1 MTAEAVTGK
10 AMTRQ
15 PMLIRRQIR
24 KLFIAVVM
32 SVLSPLSSACECL
45 WQGSFSEVAPTADL
59 VVLGTVGRV
68 KGNAIDI
75 DVDVTL
81 TGPDWATAPR
91 VWLKTGDYCRPDVA
105 EFTQG
110 QRFIFALRRLTE
122 VPADGF
128 NPSTP
133 NLSYGRVGDYALSNC
148 GGYWLKVEGLRAS
161 GNLVPGMPRYAQSPK
176 MTPVLIGH
184 ITAYLKGWAS
194 LDSLIDAAK
203 KDPEL
208 EALKKDSRSFLR
220 GFSPDEDSER

>member
-32 SVLSPLSSACECL
+32 AVLSPLSSACECL

-105 EFTQG
+105 EFAQG

-122 VPADGF
+122 VPVDGF

>member
-1 MTAEAVTGK
+1 MTGA

-15 PMLIRRQIR
+15 LMPIGSQIR
-24 KLFIAVVM
+24 KLFIALVM
-32 SVLSPLSSACECL
+32 SVSSPLSSACECL

-105 EFTQG
+105 EFAKG

-122 VPADGF
+122 VPVDGF

-148 GGYWLKVEGLRAS
+148 GGYWLRVEGLRAS

-194 LDSLIDAAK
+194 LDSLIEATK
-203 KDPEL
+203 EDPEL

>member
-1 MTAEAVTGK
+1 
-10 AMTRQ
+10 MTRQ
-15 PMLIRRQIR
+15 LMPIGSQIR
-24 KLFIAVVM
+24 KLFIALVM
-32 SVLSPLSSACECL
+32 SVSSPLSSACECL
-45 WQGSFSEVAPTADL
+45 WQGSFSEVAPTTDL

-105 EFTQG
+105 EFAKG

-122 VPADGF
+122 VPVDGF

-194 LDSLIDAAK
+194 LDSLIEATK
-203 KDPEL
+203 EDPEL

>member
-1 MTAEAVTGK
+1 MTAKAVTPK
-10 AMTRQ
+10 AMR
-15 PMLIRRQIR
+15 IGRQIR
-24 KLFIAVVM
+24 KLSLALIM
-32 SVLSPLSSACECL
+32 SVLSPLTSACECL

-59 VVLGTVGRV
+59 VVLGTVERV

-91 VWLKTGDYCRPDVA
+91 VWLKTGDYCRPDVV
-105 EFTQG
+105 EFAKG

-122 VPADGF
+122 VPVDGF

-148 GGYWLKVEGLRAS
+148 GGYWLSVEGLRAS

-194 LDSLIDAAK
+194 LDSLIDATK
-203 KDPEL
+203 EDPEL

-220 GFSPDEDSER
+220 GFSPDEEIER

>member
-32 SVLSPLSSACECL
+32 AVLSPLSSACECL

-208 EALKKDSRSFLR
+208 EELKKDSRSFLR

>member
-1 MTAEAVTGK
+1 MTTEAVSGK

-15 PMLIRRQIR
+15 PMLIRCQIR
-24 KLFIAVVM
+24 KLFIALVM
-32 SVLSPLSSACECL
+32 SVSSPLSSACECL

-105 EFTQG
+105 EFVQG
-110 QRFIFALRRLTE
+110 ERFIFALRRLTE

-148 GGYWLKVEGLRAS
+148 GGYWLEVEGLRAS

-194 LDSLIDAAK
+194 LDSLIDATK

-220 GFSPDEDSER
+220 GFSPDEDNER

>member
-32 SVLSPLSSACECL
+32 AVLSPLSSACECL

-110 QRFIFALRRLTE
+110 QRFIFALRRLTA

-220 GFSPDEDSER
+220 GFSPDEDNER

>member
-32 SVLSPLSSACECL
+32 AVLSPLSSACECL

-184 ITAYLKGWAS
+184 VTAYLKGWAS

-220 GFSPDEDSER
+220 GFPPDEDNER

>member
-24 KLFIAVVM
+24 KLFFAVVM

-220 GFSPDEDSER
+220 GFPPDEDNER

>member
-24 KLFIAVVM
+24 KLFVAVVM
-32 SVLSPLSSACECL
+32 AVLSPLSSACECL

-184 ITAYLKGWAS
+184 VTAYLKGWAS

-220 GFSPDEDSER
+220 GFPPDEDNER

>member
-15 PMLIRRQIR
+15 PMLIRRQIS

-32 SVLSPLSSACECL
+32 AVLSPLSSACECL

>member
-1 MTAEAVTGK
+1 MTTEAVSGK

-24 KLFIAVVM
+24 KLFIALVM
-32 SVLSPLSSACECL
+32 SVSSPLSSACECL

-59 VVLGTVGRV
+59 VVLGTVGPA

-105 EFTQG
+105 EFAKG

-122 VPADGF
+122 VPVDGF

-148 GGYWLKVEGLRAS
+148 GGYWLRVEGLRAS

-194 LDSLIDAAK
+194 LDSLIEATK
-203 KDPEL
+203 EDPEL

>member
-1 MTAEAVTGK
+1 MTAKAVTPK
-10 AMTRQ
+10 AMR
-15 PMLIRRQIR
+15 IGRQIR
-24 KLFIAVVM
+24 KLSLALIM

-45 WQGSFSEVAPTADL
+45 WQGSFSEVAPTTDL

-91 VWLKTGDYCRPDVA
+91 VWLKTADYCRPDVA
-105 EFTQG
+105 EFAQG

-133 NLSYGRVGDYALSNC
+133 NLSYGRVGDYALSSC
-148 GGYWLKVEGLRAS
+148 GGYWLRVEGLRAS
-161 GNLVPGMPRYAQSPK
+161 GNLVPGMPRYAHSPE

-184 ITAYLKGWAS
+184 VTAYLKGWAT
-194 LDSLIDAAK
+194 LESLIDATK

-220 GFSPDEDSER
+220 GFSPGEDNER

>member
-32 SVLSPLSSACECL
+32 AVLSPLSSACECL

-208 EALKKDSRSFLR
+208 EELKKDSRSFLR
-220 GFSPDEDSER
+220 GFSPDEDNER

>member
-32 SVLSPLSSACECL
+32 AVLSPLSSACECL

-184 ITAYLKGWAS
+184 VTAYLKGWAS

>member
-1 MTAEAVTGK
+1 MTTEAVSGK

-24 KLFIAVVM
+24 KLFIALVM
-32 SVLSPLSSACECL
+32 SVSSPLSSACECL

-105 EFTQG
+105 EFVQG
-110 QRFIFALRRLTE
+110 ERFIFALRRLTE

-220 GFSPDEDSER
+220 GFSPDEDNER

>member
-1 MTAEAVTGK
+1 
-10 AMTRQ
+10 MTRQ
-15 PMLIRRQIR
+15 LMPIGSQIR
-24 KLFIAVVM
+24 KLFTALVM
-32 SVLSPLSSACECL
+32 SVSSPLSSACECL

-105 EFTQG
+105 EFAKG

-122 VPADGF
+122 VPVDGF

-148 GGYWLKVEGLRAS
+148 GGYWLRVEGLRAS

-194 LDSLIDAAK
+194 LDSLIEATK
-203 KDPEL
+203 EDPEL

>member
-32 SVLSPLSSACECL
+32 AVLSPLSSACECL

-91 VWLKTGDYCRPDVA
+91 DWLKTGDYCRPDVA
-105 EFTQG
+105 EFAQG

-122 VPADGF
+122 VPVDGF

>member
-110 QRFIFALRRLTE
+110 QRFIFALRRLTA

-220 GFSPDEDSER
+220 GFPPDEDNER

>member
-1 MTAEAVTGK
+1 MTAEAVSAEAVTSKAILTG
-10 AMTRQ
+10 
-15 PMLIRRQIR
+15 RQIK
-24 KLFIAVVM
+24 KLAVTLIV

-110 QRFIFALRRLTE
+110 QRFIFALRRLTA

-203 KDPEL
+203 KNPEL

-220 GFSPDEDSER
+220 GFSPDEDNER

>member
-184 ITAYLKGWAS
+184 VTAYLKGWAS

>member
-32 SVLSPLSSACECL
+32 AVLSPLSSACECL

>member
-1 MTAEAVTGK
+1 MTTAAVSGK

-24 KLFIAVVM
+24 KLFIALVM
-32 SVLSPLSSACECL
+32 SVSSPLSSACECL
-45 WQGSFSEVAPTADL
+45 WQGRFSEVAPTADL
-59 VVLGTVGRV
+59 VVLGTVGPA

-110 QRFIFALRRLTE
+110 QRFIFALRRLTA

-220 GFSPDEDSER
+220 GFSPDEDNER

>member
-32 SVLSPLSSACECL
+32 AVLSPLSSACECL

-110 QRFIFALRRLTE
+110 QRFIFALRRLTA

-220 GFSPDEDSER
+220 GFPPDEDNER

>member
-1 MTAEAVTGK
+1 
-10 AMTRQ
+10 MTRQ
-15 PMLIRRQIR
+15 LMPIGSQIR
-24 KLFIAVVM
+24 KLFIALVM
-32 SVLSPLSSACECL
+32 SVSSPLSSACECL

-105 EFTQG
+105 EFAKG

-122 VPADGF
+122 VPVDGF

-148 GGYWLKVEGLRAS
+148 GGYWLRVEGLRAS

-194 LDSLIDAAK
+194 LDSLIEATK
-203 KDPEL
+203 EDPEL

>member
-1 MTAEAVTGK
+1 
-10 AMTRQ
+10 MTRQ
-15 PMLIRRQIR
+15 LMPIGSQIR
-24 KLFIAVVM
+24 KLFIALVM
-32 SVLSPLSSACECL
+32 SVSSPLSSACECL

-105 EFTQG
+105 EFAKG

-122 VPADGF
+122 IPVDGF

-148 GGYWLKVEGLRAS
+148 GGYWLRVEGLRAS

-194 LDSLIDAAK
+194 LDSLIEATKEDA
-203 KDPEL
+203 EL
-208 EALKKDSRSFLR
+208 EALKKDSRSFLH

>member
-32 SVLSPLSSACECL
+32 AVLSPLSSACECL

-110 QRFIFALRRLTE
+110 QRFIFALRRLTA

-184 ITAYLKGWAS
+184 VTAYLKGWAS

>member
-1 MTAEAVTGK
+1 MIGA
-10 AMTRQ
+10 AMTLQ
-15 PMLIRRQIR
+15 LMPIDSQIR
-24 KLFIAVVM
+24 KLFIALVM
-32 SVLSPLSSACECL
+32 SVSSPLSSACECL
-45 WQGSFSEVAPTADL
+45 WQGSFSEVAPTTDL

-91 VWLKTGDYCRPDVA
+91 VWLKSGDYCRPNVA
-105 EFTQG
+105 EFAKG

-122 VPADGF
+122 VPVDGF

-194 LDSLIDAAK
+194 LTSLIEATK
-203 KDPEL
+203 EDPEL

>member
-1 MTAEAVTGK
+1 MTGV

-15 PMLIRRQIR
+15 LMPIGSQIR
-24 KLFIAVVM
+24 KLFIALVM
-32 SVLSPLSSACECL
+32 SVSSPLSSACECL

-105 EFTQG
+105 EFAKG

-122 VPADGF
+122 VPVDGF

-148 GGYWLKVEGLRAS
+148 GGYWLRVEGLRAS

-194 LDSLIDAAK
+194 LDSLIEATKEDA
-203 KDPEL
+203 EL